1 MRWMV
6 GLALLAAGCAGSAAP
21 KPVIEQFT
29 RDVVRL
35 RVPHAANRPQADR
48 AQAAAGDM
56 AQRFCKRYDRQ
67 AALEAFFH
75 EPGNVFSGG
84 GFYFVYRCARP

>member
-1 MRWMV
+1 MDGR
-6 GLALLAAGCAGSAAP
+6 AG
-21 KPVIEQFT
+21 V
-29 RDVVRL
+29 
-35 RVPHAANRPQADR
+35 
-48 AQAAAGDM
+48 AGDM

-84 GFYFVYRCARP
+84 GFYFAYRCARP